1 MFSASVSID
10 ITGIQ
15 GLIMDKNAVNYGQ
28 KCGQLWTKM
37 RLIMDKNA
45 VKLQNNKLSID
56 KNSTCQYNFYR

>member
-37 RLIMDKNA
+37 RSIMDKNA
-45 VKLQNNKLSID
+45 VKLTK
-56 KNSTCQYNFYR
+56 